1 MRQPP
6 PSPMSTATT
15 PPPDAGDE
23 RLRGRWPLPA
33 RAIWLTLVI
42 ASVTIFFGSLP
53 VFMAQLRIPC
63 TATTCAYQQLSPAQ
77 IESLKG
83 IGFSLDT
90 YVALTTALLFASA
103 FVNLAVS
110 ALIIWRRSDNRMA
123 VLVAMMLVTPVSV
136 TSAADLSVATTV
148 ANPWLVPNQIL
159 ITLAT
164 AAMVLVFLVFPTG
177 HFVPRW
183 MRWVA
188 LVYFVVLAVTA
199 PFQNV
204 PVVSSPSAGLLGWY
218 VALAGFAMAALVQI
232 YRYRRVST
240 PVQRQQT
247 KWVAVGFA
255 VPILIAIVGS
265 LLNLVPALGA
275 NDALYSLFVNE
286 MTFVLEFG
294 IPLGFGVAILHSRL
308 WGIDTLIN
316 RALVYGSLTAILAIV
331 YIGLIIGLQALL
343 GGVISRDN
351 SIAIVLSTLVIAALF
366 NPLRRRIQAIIDRR
380 FYRRKYDAA
389 RTLAAFSASLR
400 SEVNLAQLNEQL
412 VTVVRETMQPA
423 QISLWLKNSSRPLIQ
438 PPTANV
444 VHAADRHSV

>member
-6 PSPMSTATT
+6 PSPMSA
-15 PPPDAGDE
+15 PVPAPDAEDE
-23 RLRGRWPLPA
+23 RLRGHWPSLV

-42 ASVTIFFGSLP
+42 VNVTIFFGSLP
-53 VFMAQLRIPC
+53 VFMAQLRTPC

-77 IESLKG
+77 IEAFKG
-83 IGFSLDT
+83 IGFSLDA
-90 YVALTTALLFASA
+90 YVALTTALLYASA
-103 FVNLAVS
+103 SVNLAVS
-110 ALIIWRRSDNRMA
+110 ALIIWRRSESRMA
-123 VLVAMMLVTPVSV
+123 VLVAMMLVAPVSI

-148 ANPWLVPNQIL
+148 ANPWLVPNQVL

-199 PFQNV
+199 PFQNA
-204 PVVSSPSAGLLGWY
+204 PVGSSASAALLGWY

-247 KWVAVGFA
+247 KWVAFGFA

-275 NDALYSLFVNE
+275 NDALYALFFNE
-286 MTFVLEFG
+286 LTFVLEFG
-294 IPLGFGVAILHSRL
+294 IPLGFGVAILHSHL

-316 RALVYGSLTAILAIV
+316 RALVYGSLTGILAVV

-343 GGVISRDN
+343 GGIISRDN

-366 NPLRRRIQAIIDRR
+366 NPLRRRIQAAIDRR

-400 SEVNLAQLNEQL
+400 SEVNLAQLDEQL

-423 QISLWLKNSSRPLIQ
+423 QISLWLKNSSRPRIQ
-438 PPTANV
+438 PPTADAA
-444 VHAADRHSV
+444 HAAAPHST